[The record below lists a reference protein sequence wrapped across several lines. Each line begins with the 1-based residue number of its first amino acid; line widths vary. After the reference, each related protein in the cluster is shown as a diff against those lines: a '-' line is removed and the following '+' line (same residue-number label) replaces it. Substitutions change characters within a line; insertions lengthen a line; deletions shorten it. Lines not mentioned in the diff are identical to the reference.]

1 MLRVKK
7 VAHAQ
12 EVRLATLLRELPFT
26 VAFDQRIIVFQNLVH
41 RDKIEHQVLII
52 ILKNMLFILLPRYNG
67 TLKLTN
73 DPNTKVIEARLIYL
87 SKTTGE
93 FLVTNGWLIFATYID
108 RLIAILES
116 Q

>member
-52 ILKNMLFILLPRYNG
+52 I
-67 TLKLTN
+67 
-73 DPNTKVIEARLIYL
+73 
-87 SKTTGE
+87 
-93 FLVTNGWLIFATYID
+93 
-108 RLIAILES
+108 
-116 Q
+116 